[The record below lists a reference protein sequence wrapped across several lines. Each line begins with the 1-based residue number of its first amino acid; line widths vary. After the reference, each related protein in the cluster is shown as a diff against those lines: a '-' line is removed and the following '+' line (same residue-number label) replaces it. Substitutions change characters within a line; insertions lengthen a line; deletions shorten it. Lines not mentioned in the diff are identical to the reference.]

1 MNNIQKNFFFSLQ
14 RVQYSLCVL
23 IFFSSVLASSFR
35 AVNQFE
41 VGCGTSLL
49 IPRDTF
55 NNGWGYGMDFGWN
68 FSRKYGVHL
77 TFGNAQVSGK
87 ETDSLRLIQSF
98 VLGAELS
105 FRRKD
110 QAYGFTSIGIGSVSD
125 EDNTLFVFGAGIKIP
140 IKHWLIRIELRDYHP
155 EIGIP
160 FVSFPKSQAAIQG
173 TGGSR
178 YLELRLG
185 ISRTLSGDR

>member
-1 MNNIQKNFFFSLQ
+1 MM
-14 RVQYSLCVL
+14 
-23 IFFSSVLASSFR
+23 
-35 AVNQFE
+35 
-41 VGCGTSLL
+41 
-49 IPRDTF
+49 PRDTF
-55 NNGWGYGMDFGWN
+55 NNGWGYGMDVGWN

-87 ETDSLRLIQSF
+87 EIDSLRLIQSF

-110 QAYGFTSIGIGSVSD
+110 QAYGFTSIGIGSVSG

-140 IKHWLIRIELRDYHP
+140 IRKHWLIRIELRDYHP